1 MSLRRMLGRGPL
13 GNAGWFS
20 VCSRGGCPERDAKHT
35 PRPLRPLCVWLC
47 VAKMRDGD
55 ETGGRIR
62 SMARGPSAFTPC
74 RAIRP
79 EIRKNRKEEWSNSR
93 NPLIGRGTK
102 FGHTQLSAEG
112 RFLGPVVVEYATFRR
127 RVSPQRN
134 PQPQPNRAAIPSQG
148 LASASTIMKRA
159 IFAIVLCLFTTL
171 IPDAEAQYYRRQRRD
186 DASFSYTR
194 CPTCGD
200 LVYKADIRAHR
211 MQHEQENRNRR
222 EAAEEREMRR
232 RREERDAVQAS
243 RAADTERILGMKGR
257 VDGVIADWMG
267 ISTRLAEPEYQSLI
281 DGDGTNLLRSASSAV
296 RTLRAT
302 YAEAEGAAAR
312 ETTAESRRALIRQSE
327 DAVQKAET
335 EIRRVREYKRRI
347 DSRAGR
353 MPIPD
358 QEPVVDPP
366 NTSDEPERMPFSSV
380 MVLRREDS
388 THFVCKRP
396 GAQGDPF
403 LIDLSMLPD
412 SVRSGLSQGK
422 RVSGIFFRY
431 GRQTATATYQGAVT
445 EMPLLV
451 FEREE

>member
-1 MSLRRMLGRGPL
+1 ML
-13 GNAGWFS
+13 
-20 VCSRGGCPERDAKHT
+20 
-35 PRPLRPLCVWLC
+35 
-47 VAKMRDGD
+47 
-55 ETGGRIR
+55 
-62 SMARGPSAFTPC
+62 
-74 RAIRP
+74 
-79 EIRKNRKEEWSNSR
+79 
-93 NPLIGRGTK
+93 
-102 FGHTQLSAEG
+102 
-112 RFLGPVVVEYATFRR
+112 
-127 RVSPQRN
+127 PQRN
-134 PQPQPNRAAIPSQG
+134 FHPQLITRLRSGGTVFPPP
-148 LASASTIMKRA
+148 MKRTVL
-159 IFAIVLCLFTTL
+159 AIVLCLFTTL

-186 DASFSYTR
+186 DSSFTYTR

-200 LVYKADIRAHR
+200 LVYNIRAHR
-211 MQHEQENRNRR
+211 LQHEQENRNRR
-222 EAAEEREMRR
+222 EAAEEREMQR
-232 RREERDAVQAS
+232 RREERDAIQAS

-267 ISTRLAEPEYQSLI
+267 ISTRLAEPEYQGLI
-281 DGDGTNLLRSASSAV
+281 DGDGTNLLRVASSAV

-353 MPIPD
+353 MPVPER
-358 QEPVVDPP
+358 EPVVDPP
-366 NTSDEPERMPFSSV
+366 NTADEPERMPFSSV